1 MPGPRRHALVAY
13 VVTGLTLVSLE
24 LPINALVP
32 EFYTD
37 VVGVD
42 VGSVAA
48 VLFAARVFDA
58 VNDPAIGA
66 LTDATRT
73 RIGRR
78 RPWLLAGA
86 MPLGISMFALL
97 APPSLASAHPAAYL
111 LVALLATDLFWTS
124 VTVPYE
130 ALGIEMTTTYD
141 ERTRVLGLRDGVA
154 LAGAAVLSVV
164 PPALAWALRL
174 PATPAGDRA
183 KLATYAAIFAPLVV
197 VACAWTAITSR
208 ERPAPTA
215 EERSAAGLGARLA
228 AVARNRPFWIV
239 LGSYTLGGIAT
250 QLPVTLHAFFVRY
263 VLLAD
268 RADTYLPG
276 FVVTGVVALPFWLW
290 LARRTEKRTAYVAAL
305 LLSAAAQASA
315 FAVRPGQTSLFWV
328 MTIASGLPFGGL
340 LALPNTMQ
348 GDVVDLGARQAG
360 GRRDEGLYLGVWSV
374 ARKLAGAGG
383 AAVGLLV
390 LSRLGFVA
398 NAAQPPAVTTA
409 LRLLYSVVPAGV
421 SVAAAVASL
430 RYPIDRARHAR
441 IVAELER
448 GA

>member
-1 MPGPRRHALVAY
+1 MREPGRRHALVAY
-13 VVTGLTLVSLE
+13 VVTGLALVSLE

-73 RIGRR
+73 RFGRR
-78 RPWLLAGA
+78 RPWLFVAA
-86 MPLGISMFALL
+86 IPLGISMFALL
-97 APPSLASAHPAAYL
+97 APSAFASAHPAGYL
-111 LVALLATDLFWTS
+111 LCALLATDLFWTS

-154 LAGAAVLSVV
+154 LAGAALFSIV
-164 PPALAWALRL
+164 PPALAWALGL
-174 PATPAGDRA
+174 PATPAGDRV

-197 VACAWTAITSR
+197 VACLWTAFTSK
-208 ERPAPTA
+208 ERAAPTGGRRA
-215 EERSAAGLGARLA
+215 SGLGARLA
-228 AVARNRPFWIV
+228 AVSRNRPFWIV

-305 LLSAAAQASA
+305 LVSAVAQASA
-315 FAVRPGQTSLFWV
+315 FAVRPGQTTLFWA
-328 MTIASGLPFGGL
+328 MTVAAGLPFGGL

-348 GDVVDLGARQAG
+348 GDVVDLGARLED

-398 NAAQPPAVTTA
+398 NEAQPPAVTTA
-409 LRLLYSVVPAGV
+409 LRLLYSLVPAGI

-441 IVAELER
+441 ILAELEHR
-448 GA
+448 A